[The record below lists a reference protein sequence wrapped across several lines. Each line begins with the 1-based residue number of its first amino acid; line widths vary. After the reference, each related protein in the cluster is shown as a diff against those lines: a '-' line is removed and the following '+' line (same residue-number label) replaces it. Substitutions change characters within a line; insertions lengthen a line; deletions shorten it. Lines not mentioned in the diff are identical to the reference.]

1 MSRLVLSPRARQD
14 LRRLVDFLLPTDPI
28 AAADT
33 VNVIRQAL
41 DILTHQPRVGRPAPG
56 RLRELV
62 IQRGST
68 GYLALY
74 RVNADLSDVEVLAIR
89 HQRES
94 GYHDDDI

>member
-1 MSRLVLSPRARQD
+1 MSRLILSPRARQD
-14 LRRLVDFLLPTDPI
+14 LRRLVDFLVPTDPE

-33 VNVIRQAL
+33 VDVIRQAL
-41 DILTHQPRVGRPAPG
+41 DILTHQPLIGRPVPG

-74 RVNADLSDVEVLAIR
+74 RVHASLSEVEVLAIR

-94 GYHDDDI
+94 GHHADDL